1 MASSGKLETGKYY
14 FDGSRYRTGYLTW
27 SQTKDIENNRSK
39 ISWKIVGRGSSGGF
53 VYVHRI
59 RISINNNEI
68 FYKSNLDKKCWYDTK
83 LAEGNTYISHN
94 NSGAASL
101 KIDISI
107 GFEYY
112 DQYNKTAS
120 KSFTLD
126 TIPRAADIS
135 SVKDITLGEA
145 CEIKWTPKLSTHHF
159 RIRFASTD
167 ADIWKNGTY
176 DTWYGRGSNDKTSFI
191 NYKDDFSGSL
201 ISPNST
207 QTQTYRGFIL
217 PIEEI
222 AKKWM
227 PNASTRSMRVYLA
240 TYDSSGKIVGSPT
253 SKDFKVTVPASVT
266 PTLGDIT
273 ATVDNSGISDTAL
286 KNKIDSLGL
295 CLVGYSKIKLSA
307 SATGVYNS
315 TISSYKISG
324 GTYSYTFNGS
334 SLSWSGSTIE
344 SFGVKTF
351 SVQAVDSRG
360 RLSTTK
366 SKSITAY
373 NYSAPRINS
382 FTVAR
387 DDNNQ
392 KKVQVNVQWSYT
404 SLSGNN
410 EAVVKLYYKLKTQ
423 KTWAEIGTISGK
435 QLSSANDISTAV
447 GTISPNKEF
456 LDTKQ
461 YDFKTTIR
469 DKISSFDSAIESIS
483 TRRVLLDFKAGGRGL
498 GVGKICQEDRMEVAL
513 PLSIEGGLEPLIINS
528 GDNIY
533 KLNSKEKAGIY
544 VCLSA
549 DGISDKDVDGNKVE
563 NSPVD
568 IDKNA
573 SFLLEVLP
581 LGKQGQILQRATIF
595 TQNDSLKQLM
605 CRYIFGN
612 GQCTKWKSIPI
623 GAYREIRLS
632 LSSDFK
638 LDEDCRYYCTRQ
650 GDLVNLYARLRY
662 IGVNKV
668 LAGDRIKVA
677 TLRDENNNV
686 PKSSLPK
693 HQVMAMGMMAGYRT
707 CVAWLSKEDVDTA
720 TDMDVLF
727 IRPGADLSTNQ
738 YIEFNL
744 TWDVDANWALP
755 SST

>member
-1 MASSGKLETGKYY
+1 MAVKQSLSVTQKSQSI
-14 FDGSRYRTGYLTW
+14 DGNYSKVKIKWTST
-27 SQTKDIENNRSK
+27 QTD
-39 ISWKIVGRGSSGGF
+39 
-53 VYVHRI
+53 
-59 RISINNNEI
+59 
-68 FYKSNLDKKCWYDTK
+68 
-83 LAEGNTYISHN
+83 ASHN
-94 NSGAASL
+94 NNTRTAYYYISTNGGAEKTYSVKYTLPL
-101 KIDISI
+101 KTTKTILDTTITVSHKADGTGSIKVRTWMDTDISA
-107 GFEYY
+107 GVVK
-112 DQYNKTAS
+112 QSQTV
-120 KSFTLD
+120 TLD
-126 TIPRAADIS
+126 KIPRAADIS
-135 SVKDITLGEA
+135 SVKNITLGEA

-176 DTWYGRGSNDKTSFI
+176 DTWYGRGSDDKTSFI

-207 QTQTYRGFIL
+207 QTQTYSGFIL

-273 ATVDNSGISDTAL
+273 ATVDNSGISDTVL
-286 KNKIDSLGL
+286 KNKIDVLGL
-295 CLVGYSKIKLSA
+295 CLVGYSKVKLSA
-307 SATGVYNS
+307 SATGIYNS

-324 GTYSYTFNGS
+324 GTYSHTFSGS
-334 SLSWSGSTIE
+334 SLSWSGLTIE
-344 SFGVKTF
+344 SSGAKTF

-373 NYSAPRINS
+373 SYSAPRINS

-387 DDNNQ
+387 DDDNQ
-392 KKVQVNVQWSYT
+392 TKVQVNAQWSYT

-410 EAVVKLYYKLKTQ
+410 KAVVTLYYKLKTSNVWV
-423 KTWAEIGTISGK
+423 KSGTISGG
-435 QLSSANDISTAV
+435 QSSSTNDISTVV
-447 GTISPNKEF
+447 GTISPDIEVS
-456 LDTKQ
+456 DTKQ
-461 YDFKTTIR
+461 YDFKATIE
-469 DKISSFDSAIESIS
+469 DKISSVDSSIVSIS
-483 TRRVLLDFKAGGRGL
+483 TRRVLLDFKAGGKGL

-513 PLSIEGGLEPLIINS
+513 PLSIEGGLEPLVINP

-533 KLNSKEKAGIY
+533 NLNSKEKAGIY

-549 DGISDKDVDGNKVE
+549 DGISDKDVDGNDVE
-563 NSPVD
+563 NSPIA

-581 LGKQGQILQRATIF
+581 LGKQGQILQRATVF
-595 TQNDSLKQLM
+595 TQDDSLKQLM

-612 GQCTKWKSIPI
+612 GQCTKWKAIPI
-623 GAYREIRLS
+623 GAYREIQLS

-638 LDEDCRYYCTRQ
+638 LDKDCRYYCTRQ
-650 GDLVNLYARLRY
+650 GDLVNLYARLIY
-662 IGVNKV
+662 NGVNNV
-668 LAGDRIKVA
+668 LAGKQIKVA
-677 TLRDENNNV
+677 SLRDENNKA

-693 HQVMAMGMMAGYRT
+693 YPVMTMGMADSYGT
-707 CVAWLSKEDVDTA
+707 CVAWLSKEDTTSTTGDN
-720 TDMDVLF
+720 DVLF
-727 IRPGADLSTNQ
+727 IRPGVDLSKNQ
-738 YIEFNL
+738 YVEFNL